1 MLLKILLINYEYP
14 PFGGGA
20 ANATQ
25 QIALALVDAGHQV
38 AVLTSA
44 VGNDVNRHDGV
55 DLIPVNSKRRRYG
68 QSNLLEMGGFLIRAC
83 WWVLRLRQREWDV
96 AIVFFGVPCGPVA
109 SLLKWRFDIPYIV
122 SLRGGDVPGFEPQ
135 MTGLQFLLTPIRRL
149 IYRNALDVVA
159 NSRSLASLS
168 ESHDPGPVTVIPN
181 GVDTAFFRP
190 ENHSR
195 GSGDDLRLLM
205 SSRFHRQKRIPETLF
220 LLNQARQAGVSFK
233 LLLVGEGPDEGRIRK
248 TITDLSLERCVT
260 LMGWAERKKLV
271 SIYQSVDCFLSL
283 SLQEGMPNSVLEA
296 MACELPVMLSDTP
309 FHRELVKDK
318 ITGFLVNPE
327 DASFLIEDLRLI
339 DMNPVKAIE
348 IGKKARELVE
358 QEFSWSA
365 TASGY
370 LSLFNTHLYKKEM

>member
-1 MLLKILLINYEYP
+1 VLLKILLINYEYP

-38 AVLTSA
+38 AVLTGA
-44 VGNDVNRHDGV
+44 VGNAVNRHDGV

-68 QSNLLEMGGFLIRAC
+68 QSNLLEMGSFLIRAC
-83 WWVLRLRQREWDV
+83 WWVLRLKQREWDV
-96 AIVFFGVPCGPVA
+96 AIVFFGVPCGPIA
-109 SLLKWRFDIPYIV
+109 SLLKWRHGIPYIV

-135 MTGLQFLLTPIRRL
+135 MTGLHTLLTPIRRL
-149 IYRNALDVVA
+149 IYRSALDVVA

-168 ESHDPGPVTVIPN
+168 ESRDPGSVRVIPN

-190 ENHSR
+190 ANHNR
-195 GSGDDLRLLM
+195 GTSDDLRLLM

-220 LLNQARQAGVSFK
+220 LLNQARQAGISFK
-233 LLLVGEGPDEGRIRK
+233 LLLVGEGPDEGRIK
-248 TITDLSLERCVT
+248 ETISSLSMEPHVT
-260 LMGWAERKKLV
+260 LMGWVKKKELV

-283 SLQEGMPNSVLEA
+283 SLHEGMPNSVLEA
-296 MACELPVMLSDTP
+296 MACELPVMLSDIP
-309 FHRELVKDK
+309 SHRELVKDN

-327 DASFLIEDLRLI
+327 DASAVVESLNLIE
-339 DMNPVKAIE
+339 MNPVQATE
-348 IGKKARELVE
+348 MGKKARELAE

-370 LSLFNTHLYKKEM
+370 LSLFNTEQ